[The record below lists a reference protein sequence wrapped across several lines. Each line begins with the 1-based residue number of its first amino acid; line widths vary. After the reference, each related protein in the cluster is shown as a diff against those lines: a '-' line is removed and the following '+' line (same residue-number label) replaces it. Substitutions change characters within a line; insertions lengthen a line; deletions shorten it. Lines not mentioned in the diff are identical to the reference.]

1 MFVGDYEID
10 ECIIALLVTPLIV
23 FTIFVAPIWLILH
36 YRSKKQV
43 SQGLSAEEYE
53 TLQVLAEQAEKM
65 SERIETLEAILDSEA
80 PEWRNRA

>member
-1 MFVGDYEID
+1 
-10 ECIIALLVTPLIV
+10 
-23 FTIFVAPIWLILH
+23 VAPIWLILH

-43 SQGLSAEEYE
+43 NQGLSAEEYAQ
-53 TLQVLAEQAEKM
+53 LQVLAEQAEKM

>member
-1 MFVGDYEID
+1 MDEGTIAVLTAPLFVF
-10 ECIIALLVTPLIV
+10 L
-23 FTIFVAPIWLILH
+23 IFVAPIWLILH

-43 SQGLSAEEYE
+43 SQGLSAEEH
-53 TLQVLAEQAEKM
+53 TSLQNLAEQAEKM

>member
-1 MFVGDYEID
+1 MEEG
-10 ECIIALLVTPLIV
+10 IIALLVTPLIV

-43 SQGLSAEEYE
+43 NQGLSAEEYA

>member
-1 MFVGDYEID
+1 MD
-10 ECIIALLVTPLIV
+10 EGIIALLVTPLIV